1 MSILKYHLCE
11 TIYSWINW
19 WGVVL
24 FYFVHFLSHLK
35 LFGTR
40 TRLPV
45 SALWKLEDFI
55 LILRT
60 RELYGRC
67 MQQKNHRKLNLLTW
81 SYFNLTLENAD
92 KRLLT
97 VLVNYLSFSML
108 LVKTTKSSI
117 IVFQGFV
124 MTKNA
129 VVQLREKKALN
140 VLILPNFHKLKR
152 WKFPKTI
159 FSSIW
164 SVVVLLLGINITIGV
179 VSFVKMNIRIKYIL
193 V

>member
-1 MSILKYHLCE
+1 MTFTNMSILKYHLCE

-24 FYFVHFLSHLK
+24 FYFVHFLTHLK

-40 TRLPV
+40 IRLPV
-45 SALWKLEDFI
+45 SARWKLEDFL

-60 RELYGRC
+60 REVYGRC
-67 MQQKNHRKLNLLTW
+67 MLHKKHRKLNLLTRG

-97 VLVNYLSFSML
+97 VLVNYLSFFML

-117 IVFQGFV
+117 LVFHGFV
-124 MTKNA
+124 MTKM
-129 VVQLREKKALN
+129 L
-140 VLILPNFHKLKR
+140 
-152 WKFPKTI
+152 
-159 FSSIW
+159 
-164 SVVVLLLGINITIGV
+164 
-179 VSFVKMNIRIKYIL
+179 
-193 V
+193 